1 MSQRPP
7 MPPTTLP
14 EQEALYRRSKYQRH
28 RSPISIWAL
37 LLGIILGTGGS
48 LYYAW
53 YISPVVETDTRPDQL
68 SYEEKSYYVVAIM
81 LAHSYH
87 SDLGI
92 TSQRLFE
99 LDLGG
104 DPIQMVANMACN
116 LASTGYVD
124 SSAGIRAVRAMRTF
138 YQLQGRTGC
147 ADNIIPDPQSV
158 PLEVTVVVPTATATL
173 PPPPTKT
180 PSGDFPTPTLS
191 LLAITPSAAPV
202 GSFFGD
208 VSGTFCSVELSGTIE
223 VRVVDGAGREMGGQA
238 IRVVW
243 EGGRS
248 DFVTGLKPERGE
260 GYADFRMEAGLSY
273 LVSMPNQSDPLNR
286 PLEARPCTTED
297 TFEEAI
303 YSYRVVFR
311 QQ

>member
-1 MSQRPP
+1 MSQRPQ

-28 RSPISIWAL
+28 RSPIAIWAL
-37 LLGIILGTGGS
+37 LLGMVLGTAGS

-68 SYEEKSYYVVAIM
+68 SYEEKSQYVVAIM
-81 LAHSYH
+81 LAYSYD
-87 SDLGI
+87 SDLMTTI
-92 TSQRLFE
+92 DRLLALE
-99 LDLGG
+99 LGG
-104 DPIQMVANMACN
+104 DPVQMVADMACD
-116 LASTGYVD
+116 LARTGYVD

-180 PSGDFPTPTLS
+180 PGDFPTATLS
-191 LLAITPSAAPV
+191 SLSVSPTAAPV

-208 VSGTFCSVELSGTIE
+208 VSDTFCSVELSGTIE
-223 VRVVDGAGREMGGQA
+223 VRVLNGAGQEIGGQSL
-238 IRVVW
+238 RVVW

-273 LVSMPNQSDPLNR
+273 IVSMPNQSQPLR
-286 PLEARPCTTED
+286 PLEARPCTTID
-297 TFEEAI
+297 TLEEAI
-303 YSYRVVFR
+303 TSYRVVFR